1 MCDRCGLP
9 LPQKGLCNR
18 CIQAQPAYKALRSWA
33 AFEEPVR
40 SALHRMK
47 YRRDQGLGEALATQ
61 MAPFVAG
68 LGWPFDAVV
77 PIPLGKKRLQERGYN
92 QVAMLALPLA
102 RFLEVDY
109 FPQALARVR
118 ETRSQVGLTALER
131 QENMR
136 EAFCASPNVRGR
148 ILLVVDDVS
157 TTGATLSSAAKALYA
172 GRAADVYAVTIA
184 RALPHHSL
192 SIV

>member
-1 MCDRCGLP
+1 
-9 LPQKGLCNR
+9 
-18 CIQAQPAYKALRSWA
+18 
-33 AFEEPVR
+33 
-40 SALHRMK
+40 MK
-47 YRRDQGLGEALATQ
+47 YRRDQGLGEALAAQ
-61 MAPFVAG
+61 MTPFVAG
-68 LGWPFDAVV
+68 LQWPFDAVA

-92 QVAMLALPLA
+92 QVAMVALPLA

-136 EAFCASPNVRGR
+136 GAFRASPHVRGR

-157 TTGATLSSAAKALYA
+157 TTGATLSSAAEALYA
-172 GRAADVYAVTIA
+172 GGAADVYAVTIA
-184 RALPHHSL
+184 RALPHHGL